1 MKSINFVQGIF
12 REYYQKHYP
21 LNSSLSMIDRHE
33 FGFALFEGWM
43 LRHKS
48 FRHSDELKEFLQNT
62 VPSDAYCSCA
72 YYEHPEAD
80 MDRKGWLGADLV
92 FDIDADHI
100 PTPCDKVHDNWV
112 CGVCGLT
119 GKGFTPN
126 KCPVCDSE
134 KFEVSTWPCE
144 VCLDSAKTETV
155 KLLDMLVRDFGFS
168 EKNIYTFF
176 SGHRGYHV
184 HVESKAVR
192 TLDAVARKEI
202 VDYVSGL
209 GLAVY
214 FHGLNKKDL
223 RGSSSHH
230 GSLSDEFG
238 WRKRLVLGMQ
248 SFILNADEE
257 NLMEIGLTKRK
268 AEMILKNKDVILK
281 NLSNRR
287 SWGAVR
293 GIGFETWRKIAE
305 HSARLQSANIDT
317 VVTTDIHRLIRLVGT
332 LHGKT
337 GLKKVEFPV
346 SAIDDFDPFKS
357 AVAFKT
363 GAVTVFVSDAPE
375 FRLSDEMFGPFR
387 NQRVELPTAAAMLLV
402 CKGRAKVIE

>member
-1 MKSINFVQGIF
+1 
-12 REYYQKHYP
+12 
-21 LNSSLSMIDRHE
+21 
-33 FGFALFEGWM
+33 
-43 LRHKS
+43 
-48 FRHSDELKEFLQNT
+48 
-62 VPSDAYCSCA
+62 
-72 YYEHPEAD
+72 
-80 MDRKGWLGADLV
+80 
-92 FDIDADHI
+92 
-100 PTPCDKVHDNWV
+100 
-112 CGVCGLT
+112 
-119 GKGFTPN
+119 
-126 KCPVCDSE
+126 
-134 KFEVSTWPCE
+134 
-144 VCLDSAKTETV
+144 
-155 KLLDMLVRDFGFS
+155 
-168 EKNIYTFF
+168 
-176 SGHRGYHV
+176 
-184 HVESKAVR
+184 
-192 TLDAVARKEI
+192 
-202 VDYVSGL
+202 
-209 GLAVY
+209 
-214 FHGLNKKDL
+214 
-223 RGSSSHH
+223 
-230 GSLSDEFG
+230 
-238 WRKRLVLGMQ
+238 
-248 SFILNADEE
+248 
-257 NLMEIGLTKRK
+257 KRK